1 MFRIIFALFVLHL
14 VSSQDYVEDNIAMET
29 VAGKNLEFSNFGF
42 ENGPNRFSTFLS
54 RAGELLSDSDFGN
67 KIKHDGKKPKV
78 IHAVKVKEVS
88 KKDETDFT
96 NKRQIE
102 YNSLGNLTNQVKM
115 NKLSGILMKQQ
126 L

>member
-1 MFRIIFALFVLHL
+1 MFRIIFAVFVLHL
-14 VSSQDYVEDNIAMET
+14 VSSQDGIEDNIAMET
-29 VAGKNLEFSNFGF
+29 VAGKSLEFSNFGF
-42 ENGPNRFSTFLS
+42 ENSPNRFSTFLS
-54 RAGELLSDSDFGN
+54 RAGELFSDSDFGN

-88 KKDETDFT
+88 KKEETDFT